1 MNILI
6 SSVGRRV
13 KLVEAFR
20 SELQKVNGK
29 VIAVDC
35 DSTAPALHFA
45 DVYEVVPRIDDLRY
59 IDYLKKVC
67 KKYKITGILSLID
80 PELSLLAN
88 YVEEFEKEGIYVIV
102 SDKQIVET
110 CFDKYSTSQILG
122 SHGLPCIPTYI
133 NIEEVICDLTV
144 GKLEFPLII
153 KPRKGSASIGI
164 NKVYTM
170 EELLIYKNE
179 TEELVIQ
186 PFVNGQ
192 EYGVDCYIDIFSRKP
207 VNMFMKKKIMMRA
220 GETDKSISVRDNDLK
235 QLIERLVYVLNPL
248 GPIDIDCFLTKG
260 GFVISEINPRFG
272 GGYLHAHLQGQ
283 NFVKNIINNLS
294 GVTNQLQNNE
304 YEEDLIMVK
313 YEDVKLIK
321 NVPPQASEVSL

>member
-1 MNILI
+1 MNVLI

-20 SELQKVNGK
+20 SELQKVNGR

-35 DSTAPALHFA
+35 DPTAPALHFA
-45 DVYEVVPRIDDLRY
+45 DMYEVVPRIDDSSY

-67 KKYKITGILSLID
+67 KKYEVTGILSLID

-88 YVEEFEKEGIYVIV
+88 HVEEFEKEGIYVIV
-102 SDKQIVET
+102 SDKQMVET
-110 CFDKYSTSQILG
+110 CFDKYSTSQFL
-122 SHGLPCIPTYI
+122 SDNGLPCIPTYI
-133 NIEEVICDLTV
+133 NIDEVIRDLTV

-164 NKVYTM
+164 NKVYTL

-179 TEELVIQ
+179 TAEIVIQ
-186 PFVNGQ
+186 PFVNGH
-192 EYGVDCYIDIFSRKP
+192 EFGVDCYIDIFSRRL
-207 VNMFMKKKIMMRA
+207 VNMFMKKKIVMRA

-235 QLIERLVYVLNPL
+235 QLIERLVNVLKPL
-248 GPIDIDCFLTKG
+248 GPIDIDCFLIKD

-272 GGYLHAHLQGQ
+272 GGYLHAHMQGQ
-283 NFVKNIINNLS
+283 NFVENIVKNLS
-294 GVTNQLQNNE
+294 GFTNQLQNIE
-304 YEEDLIMVK
+304 YEEDIIMVK
-313 YEDVKLIK
+313 YEDVKLMK
-321 NVPPQASEVSL
+321 NVDKGVRTGQI